1 MGGLCRDA
9 GERRGRGPGSSR
21 QELQVF
27 EVGGH
32 SQFRDCISKLFTRLV
47 LLLNGLIPLVAY
59 LWTRISIGYRHA
71 LPPPLGAG
79 NDGRNG
85 RSSST
90 EGAEEEAEGRVGV
103 TRSHKWWRQ
112 GRGQA
117 PSPSAPPP
125 MAIPP
130 RSSVRGFVL
139 ELQFYEPPNFAPD
152 GARTPDVPSVVLR
165 SLMASHAPLLT
176 EHRTSRLR
184 AFA

>member
-90 EGAEEEAEGRVGV
+90 EGAEEEAEGRVGWG
-103 TRSHKWWRQ
+103 SHALIS
-112 GRGQA
+112 GGDRGGGK
-117 PSPSAPPP
+117 PPP
-125 MAIPP
+125 RQPHP
-130 RSSVRGFVL
+130 QWRYPHGPVYGVLFSNSNSTNRRTSHLTVL
-139 ELQFYEPPNFAPD
+139 EL
-152 GARTPDVPSVVLR
+152 RTFRPS
-165 SLMASHAPLLT
+165 SFEA
-176 EHRTSRLR
+176 
-184 AFA
+184 